1 MGLDIYVW
9 REEVLESKRLDD
21 GGNMETLIKKTD
33 VYRDKGW
40 AIGQLLQD
48 TFDLDNCKKEGIDL
62 STVYEEITEGVKNYD
77 RNDEDA
83 QNEGYLD
90 SVKVL
95 LEVLAEGKEHNSNEN
110 NTYAEYFW
118 ELWW

>member
-1 MGLDIYVW
+1 MGLDIHIW
-9 REEVLESKRLDD
+9 KEEVLESKRLDA
-21 GGNMETLIKKTD
+21 GGNMETLIRKTD
-33 VYRDKGW
+33 VYRNTGW
-40 AIGQLLQD
+40 ALGQLLQD
-48 TFDLDNCKKEGIDL
+48 TFSLDNCKKEGIDL
-62 STVYEEITEGVKNYD
+62 STAYKALTEGVKNYD

-95 LEVLAEGKEHNSNEN
+95 LEVLAEGEKYNSNPD
-110 NTYAEYFW
+110 NTYAEYSW